1 MKLSL
6 ELKAMVLASVSG
18 LAVIGVALAAG
29 EIFQL
34 KPATATQASGTASG
48 AFGASGT
55 NGLDEALVIP
65 PAGTQEHQGY
75 TLFMMNCAHC
85 HGNDARGDEGPD
97 LHGVTKSDARITS
110 IIKNGIKGE
119 MPKFGTKLTDA
130 DVRALIAFVRSL
142 KK

>member
-6 ELKAMVLASVSG
+6 ELKAMVLAAISG
-18 LAVIGVALAAG
+18 LAVIGIAFAAG
-29 EIFQL
+29 EVFQL
-34 KPATATQASGTASG
+34 KSTAATEASGTASG
-48 AFGASGT
+48 PVGASGT
-55 NGLDEALVIP
+55 NDPDDALVIP

-142 KK
+142 KN

>member
-6 ELKAMVLASVSG
+6 ELKAMVLATVSG
-18 LAVIGVALAAG
+18 LTVLGIAFTTR

-34 KPATATQASGTASG
+34 NSAAATVSAAV
-48 AFGASGT
+48 GASRT
-55 NGLDEALVIP
+55 NGLDGALAIP
-65 PAGTQEHQGY
+65 PPGTQEHQGY

-97 LHGVTKSDARITS
+97 LHGVTKSDARMTS

-119 MPKFGTKLTDA
+119 MPKFGSKLTDA
-130 DVRALIAFVRSL
+130 DVQALIAFVRSL
-142 KK
+142 KE

>member
-6 ELKAMVLASVSG
+6 ELKAMVLATVSG
-18 LAVIGVALAAG
+18 LAVMGIAFAAG

-34 KPATATQASGTASG
+34 KPAAPTEAAGTASG
-48 AFGASGT
+48 TVGAAGT

-97 LHGVTKSDARITS
+97 LHGVTKSDARIAS

-119 MPKFGTKLTDA
+119 MPKFGAKLTDS
-130 DVRALIAFVRSL
+130 DVQALIAFVRSL
-142 KK
+142 KE